1 MSQSTGRATESNGN
15 GQVTRAPTLSVTVLN
30 YNYGRYLVGC
40 LDSILRQTFE
50 DFELVIIDDRS
61 PDNSLEVIRP
71 YLKDPRVRLVA
82 HTKNVGYGGS
92 LVEGTSECS
101 RGEFVMVIS
110 ADDLVLRPDAFERQ
124 IAALRKTP
132 NAAFCFSGYNSFH
145 DDGKL
150 VEHQRSYEGDRV
162 LDGAEFFR
170 DYATRQAVQVLHT
183 GTMLRKSKYFLAGG
197 YRRDLN
203 ICLDFAMWLMLCQ
216 EGEVAYID
224 DELYGYRTHP
234 GQMSQSLKKAHANVK
249 ECLSAVEVACER
261 ARQKGLP
268 VAELRDEA
276 IQYILFAIAIAD
288 AFNDRSKLALARS
301 ASALLLQ
308 PRLTLMAPGLRVVLA
323 RLALGGVRYQRALSW
338 VRARTGASSAR
349 P

>member
-1 MSQSTGRATESNGN
+1 MSQSNDTAAHTNGHATK
-15 GQVTRAPTLSVTVLN
+15 TPTLSVTLLN
-30 YNYGRYLVGC
+30 YNYGRYLKGC
-40 LDSILRQTFE
+40 LDSILSQTFG
-50 DFELVIIDDRS
+50 DFELIIIDDRS
-61 PDNSLEVIRP
+61 PDDSLEVIKP
-71 YLKDPRVRLVA
+71 YLADPRVRLVA

-110 ADDLVLRPDAFERQ
+110 ADDLVRRPDAFERQ
-124 IAALRKTP
+124 IAKLRENP
-132 NAAFCFSGYNSFH
+132 NAAFCFSAYNSFH
-145 DDGKL
+145 DDGKI

-162 LDGAEFFR
+162 LNGSDFFR

-183 GTMLRKSKYFLAGG
+183 GTMLRKSKYFAAGG

-203 ICLDFAMWLMLCQ
+203 ICLDFAMWLVLCQ
-216 EGEVAYID
+216 EGDVAYID

-249 ECLSAVEVACER
+249 ECLSAIEVACQR
-261 ARQKGLP
+261 AREKGLRI
-268 VAELRDEA
+268 ADLREEA
-276 IQYILFAIAIAD
+276 IQYILFAITIAD

-308 PRLTLMAPGLRVVLA
+308 PRLTLTAPGLRVVLA
-323 RLALGGVRYQRALSW
+323 RLALGGDRYQRALSW
-338 VRARTGASSAR
+338 VRARNGGSSR
-349 P
+349 TL